1 MGKLQIRAAS
11 ASQRLTSC
19 ASLFAGA
26 LARTPRPAIVVARP
40 FCERA
45 ILSGRGADKAVI
57 VRGILPMST
66 DALSDVLSAVQLSGS
81 VFFDVTAKSP
91 WVAEAPPAARI
102 ADDVMPGA
110 QHVIEYHVVTRGTC
124 WISLVGDT
132 AFEPVKLEEGDI
144 AVIPQ
149 GDPHVVS
156 SAPGMRAEPNWEAH
170 RRPEDANA
178 LPFPIQTGG
187 EGPSD
192 AHLICGFF
200 SCDAR
205 PFNPL
210 LESLPRFMRFSRDA
224 SQGSHSLLN
233 QFIQFATSETG
244 NKRAGSQ
251 SVLNRLSELMFVE
264 VIRMHMDQLAS
275 NNTGWL
281 AGLRDPLVGR
291 ALTLL
296 HARPTHA
303 WTVEELASQAAASR
317 SALADRFT
325 EMVGCPPIQYLTQWR
340 MQIAAKRLADPNVK
354 IAAVA
359 HDVGYESEAA
369 FSRAFKK
376 FVGRSPSQWRTG
388 SV

>member
-1 MGKLQIRAAS
+1 
-11 ASQRLTSC
+11 
-19 ASLFAGA
+19 
-26 LARTPRPAIVVARP
+26 
-40 FCERA
+40 
-45 ILSGRGADKAVI
+45 
-57 VRGILPMST
+57 MST

-91 WVAEAPPAARI
+91 WVAEAPRAAQI

-110 QHVIEYHVVTRGTC
+110 QHVIEYHAVIRGTC
-124 WISLVGDT
+124 WITLLGDG

-156 SAPGMRAEPNWEAH
+156 SAPGMRAEPNLEIH
-170 RRPEDANA
+170 RRPEDGNA
-178 LPFPIQTGG
+178 LPFAIQTGG
-187 EGPSD
+187 DGPGD
-192 AHLICGFF
+192 TRLICGFF

-210 LESLPRFMRFSRDA
+210 LDALPRFLRLSRDT
-224 SQGSHSLLN
+224 SLDSYSLLD
-233 QFIQFATSETG
+233 QFIRFATAETG

-264 VIRMHMDQLAS
+264 VIRMHMDHLAN

-291 ALTLL
+291 VLTLL
-296 HARPTHA
+296 HSRPAHD
-303 WTVEELASQAAASR
+303 WTLEVLASEAAASR
-317 SALADRFT
+317 SALADRFSQI
-325 EMVGCPPIQYLTQWR
+325 VGYPPIQYLTQWR
-340 MQIAAKRLADPNVK
+340 MQIAAKRLGDPNVK

-359 HDVGYESEAA
+359 HEVGYESEAA

-388 SV
+388 ST

>member
-1 MGKLQIRAAS
+1 
-11 ASQRLTSC
+11 
-19 ASLFAGA
+19 
-26 LARTPRPAIVVARP
+26 
-40 FCERA
+40 
-45 ILSGRGADKAVI
+45 
-57 VRGILPMST
+57 MST

-91 WVAEAPPAARI
+91 WVAEAPPAAQI
-102 ADDVMPGA
+102 ADQVMPSA

-124 WISLVGDT
+124 WISLVGDA
-132 AFEPVKLEEGDI
+132 AFEPVKLKEGDI

-156 SAPGMRAEPNWEAH
+156 SAPGMRAEPNLEAH
-170 RRPEDANA
+170 RRPEDPNA
-178 LPFPIQTGG
+178 LPFAIQTGG
-187 EGPSD
+187 DGPSD
-192 AHLICGFF
+192 THLICGFF

-210 LESLPRFMRFSRDA
+210 LDSLPRFMRFSRDA

-233 QFIQFATSETG
+233 QFIQFASSEAG

-264 VIRMHMDQLAS
+264 VIRMYMDQLAN

-296 HARPTHA
+296 HARPAHA
-303 WTVEELASQAAASR
+303 WTLEELASEAAASR

-325 EMVGCPPIQYLTQWR
+325 QIVGRPPIQYLTQWR
-340 MQIAAKRLADPNVK
+340 MQIAAKRLADPGLK
-354 IAAVA
+354 IAVVA
-359 HDVGYESEAA
+359 HEVGYESEAA

-388 SV
+388 SI

>member
-1 MGKLQIRAAS
+1 
-11 ASQRLTSC
+11 
-19 ASLFAGA
+19 
-26 LARTPRPAIVVARP
+26 
-40 FCERA
+40 
-45 ILSGRGADKAVI
+45 
-57 VRGILPMST
+57 MST
-66 DALSDVLSAVQLSGS
+66 DALSDVLSVVQLSGS

-110 QHVIEYHVVTRGTC
+110 QHVIEYHVITRGTC
-124 WISLVGDT
+124 WITLVGDI

-187 EGPSD
+187 AGPSD
-192 AHLICGFF
+192 TRLICGFF

-210 LESLPRFMRFSRDA
+210 LDSLPRFMRFSRDT

-233 QFIQFATSETG
+233 QFIQFATSETS

-264 VIRMHMDQLAS
+264 VIRMHMDKLAN

-281 AGLRDPLVGR
+281 AGLQDPLVGR

-296 HARPTHA
+296 HARPAYA
-303 WTVEELASQAAASR
+303 WTLEELASEAAASR
-317 SALADRFT
+317 SALADRFAQI
-325 EMVGCPPIQYLTQWR
+325 VGCPPIQYLTQWR
-340 MQIAAKRLADPNVK
+340 MQIAAKRLADPGVK

-359 HDVGYESEAA
+359 HEVGYESEAA

-376 FVGRSPSQWRTG
+376 FVGRSPGQWRTG
-388 SV
+388 SI